1 MDPVIID
8 IIHSFETSSKTRSGR
23 YKDFL
28 TYVYSTFENKI
39 NSCKKEKLKNK
50 YIKMRQSAL
59 RYIVANEKIIVN
71 KICK

>member
-1 MDPVIID
+1 MDPVILD
-8 IIHSFETSSKTRSGR
+8 IIHSFETNSKTRSGR
-23 YKDFL
+23 YNDFL

-59 RYIVANEKIIVN
+59 KYIVANEKIIVN